1 MQNLTEN
8 VFNQKSSQ
16 LCAPISVTTL
26 LRHAIKN
33 DLPAF
38 DDQLGRFSSERIL
51 AALTMIVFPRSLAGL
66 NLNPNNKEKENQEN
80 EIEILL
86 KRLCKE
92 TYLMRSGWQI
102 IRGVFKDRED
112 KSWAKKRP
120 VKSSCHFHTGI

>member
-33 DLPAF
+33 DLAYKDEDGDYTF
-38 DDQLGRFSSERIL
+38 EKIL
-51 AALTMIVFPRSLAGL
+51 ATLTMIVFPRSLAGL